1 MKIRSLS
8 FSWVVVVMRLI
19 ERILTLYS
27 PLTTRLSLNNLF
39 DGRTR
44 PILQSGADCGITGGG
59 EEECWWDCNIV
70 PARGL
75 VITNPLCLLDC
86 FPTGHCVWG
95 LLRDLWSAGGICKD
109 SYSERIHPGLFK
121 TSSSVTCQFD
131 SQKKIVRGVCSR
143 NTEKKLKKRRSC
155 LYHVY
160 SKINIIYNSIR
171 RLVRSSCSDS
181 VFKRWKNFETGTVN
195 PITRQRLNPETNV
208 ITVKNVT
215 IQTELE
221 YRHTRHRYPWLCSLR
236 SRGLSSSH
244 LCAVTLLSLPPS
256 PTVIVTAAHCTLLC
270 KSDGRTVP
278 NCCCPN
284 VGDLDCSTDRSRCG
298 SRPRV
303 EDINESDAEIVCGDW
318 DTGDGGGPSS
328 EDFNVVIPI
337 LTVKR
342 HPAFRI
348 VRGSRSSQYVQN
360 DLGKD

>member
-1 MKIRSLS
+1 
-8 FSWVVVVMRLI
+8 MRLI
-19 ERILTLYS
+19 ERILTFYS

-39 DGRTR
+39 DGRSR
-44 PILQSGADCGITGGG
+44 PILQSGADCGMTGGG
-59 EEECWWDCNIV
+59 QEECWWDCNIV

-86 FPTGHCVWG
+86 FPTGHCVRG
-95 LLRDLWSAGGICKD
+95 LLRDLRSAGGICRD
-109 SYSERIHPGLFK
+109 SFEDRRFPGLFI

-131 SQKKIVRGVCSR
+131 GRKIVRGVCSR
-143 NTEKKLKKRRSC
+143 NTERKLRKRRSC
-155 LYHVY
+155 LYQVF
-160 SKINIIYNSIR
+160 SKRNIIYNTIR
-171 RLVRSSCSDS
+171 RLIHNTCSES
-181 VFKRWKNFETGTVN
+181 VFRQWFDFQRETFVRV
-195 PITRQRLNPETNV
+195 ISLERLNPEMNV
-208 ITVKNVT
+208 ITVNNVT

-284 VGDLDCSTDRSRCG
+284 VGNLDCSTDRSRCG

-303 EDINESDAEIVCGDW
+303 EDITGRDTEIVCGDW

-342 HPAFRI
+342 HPAFGI

-360 DLGKD
+360 DIGKD